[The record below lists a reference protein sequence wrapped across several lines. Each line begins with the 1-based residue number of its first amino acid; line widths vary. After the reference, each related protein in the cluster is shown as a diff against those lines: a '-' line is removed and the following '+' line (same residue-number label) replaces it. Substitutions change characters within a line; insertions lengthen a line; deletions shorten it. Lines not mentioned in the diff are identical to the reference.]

1 MACTTMLGSPLLD
14 SQALETTSGLGLRDT
29 TAQRWEVWRLLRGQR
44 PFLRRPARRMTVTRP
59 EPCELRWRCR
69 ASPTVRVSLPQPSPG
84 TSRGTGAHARALRGR
99 FPFKITLV
107 SSDPYGFRAAFPQ
120 CSAAERLGAR
130 GGAAAGIRAEAA
142 AAAAAGSGLRR
153 ARGVGPCGC
162 RAGRMSAAARA
173 TGASTWGTF
182 RPTCERRT
190 WRTCFTSTAASARS
204 SSRTGTAS
212 CPSPSSASRIRGEEP
227 AARPPAGWRPALL
240 SPRPPFPLPAA
251 PTPRGTPRR
260 RRPLLPSAFPV
271 VQYFTSKP
279 QMGFGGP
286 GPAKLASRRVR
297 ACTLSQEAGQA
308 A

>member
-14 SQALETTSGLGLRDT
+14 SQALETTSGLGLRVT
-29 TAQRWEVWRLLRGQR
+29 TAQRWEVWRLLRGRR
-44 PFLRRPARRMTVTRP
+44 PFLRRPARRMTATRP
-59 EPCELRWRCR
+59 EPCEPRWRCR
-69 ASPTVRVSLPQPSPG
+69 ASPTARVPLPQPSPG
-84 TSRGTGAHARALRGR
+84 TSPGTGAHARALRGR

-107 SSDPYGFRAAFPQ
+107 ASDPYGFRAAFPQ

-142 AAAAAGSGLRR
+142 AAAAAAGSGLRR

-162 RAGRMSAAARA
+162 RAGRTSAAARA

-227 AARPPAGWRPALL
+227 AARPPAGWRPA
-240 SPRPPFPLPAA
+240 RPSLLPAL
-251 PTPRGTPRR
+251 PSPSPR
-260 RRPLLPSAFPV
+260 RRPLAAPPGGGGGHFS
-271 VQYFTSKP
+271 P
-279 QMGFGGP
+279 QLSLLFSVSRQNPRWALEGP
-286 GPAKLASRRVR
+286 GPPSLPRG
-297 ACTLSQEAGQA
+297 E
-308 A
+308 